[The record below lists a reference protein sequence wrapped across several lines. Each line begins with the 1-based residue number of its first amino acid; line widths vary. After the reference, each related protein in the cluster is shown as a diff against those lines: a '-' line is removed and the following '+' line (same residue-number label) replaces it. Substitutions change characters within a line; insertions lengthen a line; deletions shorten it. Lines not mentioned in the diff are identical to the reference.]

1 MRASSWQSGLGA
13 ALLMCAHAALSAT
26 VSDSHSFANTDA
38 FKAVH
43 VALDLRA
50 DFDRKRLSGHA
61 DLALERLQPQA
72 REVVLDTRGLD
83 IKKVELISSTPNP
96 LTYKLGSVDKTLG
109 APLHVNLPAQL
120 TDKRIKL
127 RITYETSP
135 QASGLQWLT
144 PAQTAGKK
152 QPFLFSQS
160 QAIHARSWIPLQ
172 DTPSVRITY
181 EARIRTPP
189 QLLAVMSAANDPQT
203 ARDGD
208 YQFSMPQSV
217 PSYLI
222 ALSIGDVAFKPIG
235 SRTGVYAE
243 ASQLDAAVREFADVE
258 AMLTTCEKLFG
269 PYQWGRY
276 DLLILPPSFM
286 WGGMENP
293 RLSFITP
300 TVIAGDRSLVS
311 LIAHELAHSWSG
323 NLVTNATW
331 ESVWLNE
338 GFTTYLERRIIEVVY
353 GPDRRAMEDT
363 LGMQSLQRDMAS
375 LKEDG
380 DEALT
385 KLAIDL
391 QGRDPDDAFS
401 DVAYEKGRFFIG
413 FLESR
418 LGREQLDAFLRGY
431 FAKFAFQS
439 VTSDDFRAY
448 LSEHVLSRPNTKVT
462 LAEVNAWID
471 QPGLPNTV
479 VMPRSNAFQAV
490 DAARGEWLAG
500 RRTAQQLD
508 TAKWTVHQWL
518 HFLDNLP
525 STTTAAQLQELDAA
539 FKLTASTNNEIA
551 HSWFK
556 NTIRA
561 DYAPAYARLETYLTS
576 LGRRKL
582 VKDLYEDMA
591 KTTAGKERA
600 RAIYRKARPLYQVP
614 LVEQLDVL
622 LGTVPA

>member
-1 MRASSWQSGLGA
+1 MRVSSWQSGFAA
-13 ALLMCAHAALSAT
+13 ALLLWAHVALSAT
-26 VSDSHSFANTDA
+26 VIDSHSFANTDA

-50 DFDRKRLSGHA
+50 DFDRRRLNGHA
-61 DLALERLQPQA
+61 DLTLDRLKPYA
-72 REVVLDTRGLD
+72 REVVLDTRSLD
-83 IKKVELISSTPNP
+83 IKSVELVGSTTDP
-96 LTYKLGSVDKTLG
+96 LTYKLGPVDKTLG

-120 TDKRIKL
+120 SDQRIKL
-127 RITYETSP
+127 RIRYETSP
-135 QASGLQWLT
+135 EASGLQWLT

-208 YQFSMPQSV
+208 YEFNMPQAV

-222 ALSIGDVAFKPIG
+222 ALSIGDVVFKPIG

-243 ASQLDAAVREFADVE
+243 ASQLDAAAREFADVE

-323 NLVTNATW
+323 NLVTNASW

-375 LKEDG
+375 LKEGG
-380 DEALT
+380 DEAFT
-385 KLAIDL
+385 KLAVDL

-439 VTSDDFRAY
+439 VTTDDFSAY
-448 LSEHVLSRPNTKVT
+448 LTEHVLNRPNAKVT
-462 LAEVNAWID
+462 LAEGCRIPSSCRNR
-471 QPGLPNTV
+471 
-479 VMPRSNAFQAV
+479 MRSKSSMQR
-490 DAARGEWLAG
+490 AAIG
-500 RRTAQQLD
+500 
-508 TAKWTVHQWL
+508 
-518 HFLDNLP
+518 
-525 STTTAAQLQELDAA
+525 
-539 FKLTASTNNEIA
+539 
-551 HSWFK
+551 
-556 NTIRA
+556 
-561 DYAPAYARLETYLTS
+561 
-576 LGRRKL
+576 
-582 VKDLYEDMA
+582 
-591 KTTAGKERA
+591 
-600 RAIYRKARPLYQVP
+600 
-614 LVEQLDVL
+614 
-622 LGTVPA
+622 